1 MVIPVEEDE
10 FLFPQ
15 NNEDSVNQLRQLA
28 ENKQPGPQCSYMVS
42 LKKTVKNCKLYQ

>member
-28 ENKQPGPQCSYMVS
+28 EHKQPGPQRGHMVS
-42 LKKTVKNCKLYQ
+42 LKETVEKL